1 MQFSRQQYGSELLQ
15 LQLVWNSYVVH
26 HFTAYLSGAEQQKK
40 VNYYAWMSWLLRIDL
55 GWSVLFTFADTSDYF
70 CLQNL
75 PQLTLHLDTGL
86 ESISEMLGL

>member
-40 VNYYAWMSWLLRIDL
+40 VNCYAWMSWLLRIDL